1 MIIKPRIIYNKVL
14 AKMNVE
20 KCHIVAYSLS
30 GIDFRYYI
38 SQLNGD
44 QYIESLTRLATP
56 NK

>member
-44 QYIESLTRLATP
+44 QYIESLTTLATP